1 MVQVDWTL
9 VKEARNDGH
18 PDFASSFGGRKMTVS
33 RRRVKLKPDVAD
45 QQGWKSKA
53 MHSHDWASGYT

>member
-1 MVQVDWTL
+1 